1 MEAPSSGSGESFSGL
16 AETIGNASPAVMLAM
31 FILAL
36 VRRWFVLPRELDQ
49 SYKRITELEL
59 ERDEYKAML
68 FRALDV
74 SERIT
79 AAVEERSK
87 K

>member
-1 MEAPSSGSGESFSGL
+1 VESDPSGFSGL

-31 FILAL
+31 FIIAL
-36 VRRWFVLPRELDQ
+36 IRRWFVLPRELDQ
-49 SYKRITELEL
+49 RDKRIAELEK
-59 ERDEYKAML
+59 ERDEYKTML

-79 AAVEERSK
+79 AAVEERSGR
-87 K
+87 

>member
-1 MEAPSSGSGESFSGL
+1 MENISGIV
-16 AETIGNASPAVMLAM
+16 ETIGNASPAVMLAM
-31 FILAL
+31 FIMAL
-36 VRRWFVLPRELDQ
+36 IRRWFVLPRELDQ
-49 SYKRITELEL
+49 SYKRIVELEK

-79 AAVEERSK
+79 AAVEERTK
-87 K
+87 P

>member
-1 MEAPSSGSGESFSGL
+1 MAGPDNITGL
-16 AETIGNASPAVMLAM
+16 AEVIGNASPAVMLAM

-36 VRRWFVLPRELDQ
+36 IRRWFVLPRELDL
-49 SYKRITELEL
+49 SYKRILELEK
-59 ERDEYKAML
+59 ERDEYKVML

-79 AAVEERSK
+79 AAVEERDRK
-87 K
+87 

>member
-1 MEAPSSGSGESFSGL
+1 MVASSSGTEGFTSL
-16 AETIGNASPAVMLAM
+16 AEVIGNASPAVMLAM

-49 SYKRITELEL
+49 AYKRIAELEQ

-79 AAVEERSK
+79 AAVEERTRK
-87 K
+87 

>member
-1 MEAPSSGSGESFSGL
+1 MGSNTEGFTTL
-16 AETIGNASPAVMLAM
+16 ADTVGTASPAVMLAM
-31 FILAL
+31 FIIAL

-49 SYKRITELEL
+49 SLKRIAELEK
-59 ERDEYKAML
+59 ERDEYKVML

-79 AAVEERSK
+79 TAVEERARP
-87 K
+87 

>member
-1 MEAPSSGSGESFSGL
+1 MEAPSGGGDFGGM

-49 SYKRITELEL
+49 AYKRIAELET

-68 FRALDV
+68 FRALDI

-79 AAVEERSK
+79 SAVEERSK
-87 K
+87 P